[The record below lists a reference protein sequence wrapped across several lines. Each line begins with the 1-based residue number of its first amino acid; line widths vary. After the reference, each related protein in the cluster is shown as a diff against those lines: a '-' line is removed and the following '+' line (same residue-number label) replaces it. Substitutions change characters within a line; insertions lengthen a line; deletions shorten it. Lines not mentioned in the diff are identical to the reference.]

1 MMSTPRVLV
10 ADDVVANQKLFS
22 LYLKKEYDVVVV
34 GTAEEALAEVQ
45 GGAVDAAL
53 LDLNYQGGM
62 SGIELIQRIRAD
74 ARVAA
79 TPALALTAH
88 ASAQDRERCLGAGFD
103 AYLSKPVM
111 RDAMLQAVRDLLEE
125 AA

>member
-1 MMSTPRVLV
+1 MSAPRVLV

-22 LYLKKEYDVVVV
+22 IYLKKDYDVVVV
-34 GTAEEALAEVQ
+34 GTAEDALAEVQ

-62 SGIELIQRIRAD
+62 SGIELVQRIRAD
-74 ARVAA
+74 EA
-79 TPALALTAH
+79 TASVPTPALTAH
-88 ASAQDRERCLGAGFD
+88 ASADDRQRCLDAGFD

-111 RDAMLQAVRDLLEE
+111 RDAMLEAVRDLLAK

>member
-1 MMSTPRVLV
+1 MSAPRVLV

-22 LYLKKEYDVVVV
+22 IYLKKDYDVVVV
-34 GTAEEALAEVQ
+34 GTAEDALAEVQ

-62 SGIELIQRIRAD
+62 SGIELVQRIRAD
-74 ARVAA
+74 EA
-79 TPALALTAH
+79 TASVPTLALTAH
-88 ASAQDRERCLGAGFD
+88 ASADDRQRCLDAGFD

-111 RDAMLQAVRDLLEE
+111 RDAMLEAVRDLLAK